1 MTVTAEMVKTLRE
14 RTGLGMMACRK
25 ALLETEGGMD
35 KAVELLRKKGEL
47 KAAKKAE
54 RGTGE
59 GSIAVH
65 ISDDATAAA
74 MVEVNCETDFVA
86 RNPEFRSIVEGLA
99 SRAAGW
105 DFEGVVEDITGF
117 DPDGLI
123 SSQMTQTISKLG
135 ENMLFRRAARITS
148 NKGITGYY
156 IHTNYKIGVL
166 LELEC
171 PESARGDDAV
181 RTLARDLCMQAASLN
196 AICVAREEVPGE
208 IVEKEREIYREQ
220 IKDKPADI
228 QDKIIDGKLNAFYKE
243 NVLLEQPFIKEQK
256 VAVSKHIESVGKSV
270 GGPLAVRRFT
280 RFVVG
285 QD

>member
-25 ALLETEGGMD
+25 ALLETEGDMD

-59 GSIAVH
+59 GCIAVH

-86 RNPEFRSIVEGLA
+86 RNPEFRFIVEGLA

-135 ENMLFRRAARITS
+135 ENMLFRRAARMTS
-148 NKGITGYY
+148 GKGITGYY
-156 IHTNYKIGVL
+156 VHTNNKIGVL

-181 RTLARDLCMQAASLN
+181 RTLAKNLCMQAASLN
-196 AICVAREEVPGE
+196 AICVTREEVPGA

-243 NVLLEQPFIKEQK
+243 YVLLEQPFIKEQK